1 MLQFGNTKNKYDFDS
16 TIIRPIGNQT
26 SNIDGG
32 LFAKQ
37 AMAYKIPIHIK
48 MLMNFGYALLIRC

>member
-1 MLQFGNTKNKYDFDS
+1 MLQFGITNNKYDFDS

-26 SNIDGG
+26 SNIVGV
-32 LFAKQ
+32 LCAKQ

-48 MLMNFGYALLIRC
+48 MLMNSWYALLI